1 MEEKTLVEEAQRGD
15 REAFEAIVKTY
26 EKKVFHLAYSF
37 VQDRASADDLAQEVF
52 VKAYFALSKFHFKS
66 GFGTWL
72 YRIAVNHIKDHLR
85 KVSRRKEVSLEEF
98 EDIPFAADDQV
109 KEKEQR
115 QAEDRRKKI
124 VFRVLETL
132 PPKYQLILTLR
143 DVRGFSYE
151 EIAGILKISPG
162 TVDSR
167 LHRARKML
175 RKKMTPYLGGEGGAY
190 EV

>member
-1 MEEKTLVEEAQRGD
+1 
-15 REAFEAIVKTY
+15 
-26 EKKVFHLAYSF
+26 
-37 VQDRASADDLAQEVF
+37 
-52 VKAYFALSKFHFKS
+52 
-66 GFGTWL
+66 
-72 YRIAVNHIKDHLR
+72 
-85 KVSRRKEVSLEEF
+85 
-98 EDIPFAADDQV
+98 V
-109 KEKEQR
+109 KEKERR
-115 QAEDRRKKI
+115 QAEDQRKKI
-124 VFRVLETL
+124 VFQVLETL